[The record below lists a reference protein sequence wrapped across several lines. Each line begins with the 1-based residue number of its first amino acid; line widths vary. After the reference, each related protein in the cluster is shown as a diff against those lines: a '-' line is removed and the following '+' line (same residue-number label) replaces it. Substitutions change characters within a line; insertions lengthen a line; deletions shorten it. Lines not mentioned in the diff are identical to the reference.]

1 MKYCRLFFCDFQKV
15 TLNCNLKPFLFLNS
29 IFIQRWTNTS
39 ICYLINNY
47 LALDRENTAKMA
59 HIRTLKNLT
68 SHGNFCHFSV
78 AVLIFELKL
87 FAGKL
92 YPGCK
97 KFEDYHMPRLTSFFG
112 IHSRAWQ
119 LIMHNNLSL
128 MISSLISMK
137 FISNNNLRS
146 YYVLL
151 CFMLYGHR
159 MLAPWFVLPVWSWL
173 TTGSW
178 RVKSRK
184 CFLCELR

>member
-1 MKYCRLFFCDFQKV
+1 ME
-15 TLNCNLKPFLFLNS
+15 
-29 IFIQRWTNTS
+29 
-39 ICYLINNY
+39 
-47 LALDRENTAKMA
+47 RENTAKMA

-151 CFMLYGHR
+151 CFTLYGHH